1 MAGHGASWEVERRSI
16 DPVPESERHGHPS
29 SLFSLWFA
37 ANMQITAAVTGA
49 LTVVV
54 GLHPLWALVAVVAG
68 NALGGAPMAL
78 HAAQGPRLGVPQ
90 MIQSRAQFGVFGAA
104 LPLVLV
110 VVMYLGFFASGSVLG
125 GQAVSG
131 VTGLPVDV
139 GIVLYAGLS
148 ALFAIVGYRLIHR
161 FGWVASALSVVVFV
175 YLSVRLVTTQDVG
188 AVLAAPHLDLP
199 AFLLALSLTASWQLT
214 FGPYVADTS
223 RYLPSAT
230 SVRAAFWWTYGGT
243 VLGAVW
249 AMSFGALAYAVAGGA
264 FKGRE
269 VAYIVGLGP
278 EFLVVP
284 LLLAIALGKFTVN
297 VLNIYGGYMSM
308 ATTLTAFTRRV
319 ALSRAA
325 RISYVLIVAA
335 LGATVGVL
343 GRGDFLRNFVL
354 FLEFLLYFLTPWSAI
369 NLVDFYAVRKERYD
383 FTAIYDPDGVY
394 GRWCVPALVAYALGV
409 LVQIPFANVPGVFT
423 GFVAPALGGA
433 DVAWLLGLAV
443 SGLAYWVAMRGR
455 VVPGVDTEVRVAAPT
470 GGTGP
475 SPEVAG
481 ESAP

>member
-1 MAGHGASWEVERRSI
+1 MAGDVAWEVERRSI

-37 ANMQITAAVTGA
+37 ANMQITSAVTGA

-54 GLHPLWALVAVVAG
+54 GLHPLWAIVAVVLG
-68 NALGGAPMAL
+68 NAAGGVPMAL

-110 VVMYLGFFASGSVLG
+110 VLMYLGFFASGSVLG
-125 GQAVSG
+125 GQAVAG
-131 VTGLPVDV
+131 VTRLPVDLS
-139 GIVLYAGLS
+139 IVLYAGLS
-148 ALFAIVGYRLIHR
+148 ALIAIVGYRLIHR

-175 YLSVRLVTTQDVG
+175 YLSVRLVTTRDVG
-188 AVLAAPHLDLP
+188 AVLAAPHLDFP
-199 AFLLALSLTASWQLT
+199 AFLLAVSLTASWQLT

-223 RYLPSAT
+223 RYLPSST

-243 VLGAVW
+243 VLGAGW
-249 AMSFGALAYAVAGGA
+249 AMSFGALAYAVAGSA
-264 FKGRE
+264 FKGNE

-278 EFLVVP
+278 EALVVP
-284 LLLAIALGKFTVN
+284 LLLAVALGKFTVN
-297 VLNIYGGYMSM
+297 VLNIYGGSMSV
-308 ATTLTAFTRRV
+308 ATTLTAFTRRA
-319 ALSRAA
+319 ALSRPA
-325 RISYVLIVAA
+325 RISYIVFVAVLGCAVAI
-335 LGATVGVL
+335 L

-383 FTAIYDPDGVY
+383 FAAIYDPDGVY
-394 GRWCVPALVAYALGV
+394 GRWCVPALAAYALGV

-433 DVAWLLGLAV
+433 DVAWLLGLGV
-443 SGLAYWVAMRGR
+443 SGFAYWLAMRGKP
-455 VVPGVDTEVRVAAPT
+455 VPGIDSAQPETAP
-470 GGTGP
+470 
-475 SPEVAG
+475 ERA
-481 ESAP
+481 